1 VRPRL
6 QRLVSRWQKPEPGA
20 AAAPDAAAP
29 APVARAQPTG
39 QGETKG
45 QDETKRRL
53 VDAQARLKQA
63 VPPKDE

>member
-1 VRPRL
+1 VRTRL
-6 QRLVSRWQKPEPGA
+6 RRLVSRWQKPEPRA
-20 AAAPDAAAP
+20 ATAPDAAAP
-29 APVARAQPTG
+29 APVARARPT
-39 QGETKG
+39 G